1 MASEKT
7 LALVLRIVEFSETS
21 LVVTLLTREFGKSS
35 ALAKGA
41 RRPKS
46 AFEGALDLLSV
57 SRVLLIAKSGDTLDL
72 LTEAKLERCF
82 RSGQRNLQ
90 RLYAGY
96 YVVEL
101 LRELT
106 DRDDPHPELFD
117 LTLETL
123 AALDGDTEVHACL
136 LRFELQMLRLL
147 GHAPMVD
154 LCAGCGRD
162 APGDFAPVSH
172 QKSARVPFGVFAG
185 GVLCSSCR
193 TTARGIVLIR
203 PESHTWLIESLSLA
217 ALSGPPPPLPP
228 QSTGELRGLMNRYI
242 SNLCGAALRMTP
254 YLSNTR

>member
-57 SRVLLIAKSGDTLDL
+57 SRVLLIPKSGDTLDL

-82 RSGQRNLQ
+82 RSGQRDLQ

-106 DRDDPHPELFD
+106 DRDDPHPDLFD

-123 AALDGDTEVHACL
+123 AALDGDSEVHACL

-154 LCAGCGRD
+154 HCAGCGRE
-162 APGDFAPVSH
+162 APEDFAHAAH
-172 QKSARVPFGVFAG
+172 QKNARIPFGVFAG
-185 GVLCSSCR
+185 GVLCATCR
-193 TTARGIVLIR
+193 TAARGVVLIR
-203 PESHTWLIESLSLA
+203 PESHLWLTQSLSIA
-217 ALSGPPPPLPP
+217 ALAVPPPPIPS
-228 QSTGELRGLMNRYI
+228 QSVGELRGLMNRYI
-242 SNLCGAALRMTP
+242 SNICGAVLRMTP
-254 YLSNTR
+254 YLSNIR